1 MERLTWHRPSDN
13 EVCPYFLNK
22 DFSVEFFEAFVQKAF
37 EKLARYEDL
46 GYEPE
51 ELKVILDHINDDTI
65 WEDLK

>member
-1 MERLTWHRPSDN
+1 MKRLTWCRPSDN
-13 EVCPYFLNK
+13 EVCPYFLNE

-51 ELKVILDHINDDTI
+51 ELEVILDHINDDTI

>member
-1 MERLTWHRPSDN
+1 MERLTWHRSSDN

-22 DFSVEFFEAFVQKAF
+22 DFSVEFFEAFVQKVF